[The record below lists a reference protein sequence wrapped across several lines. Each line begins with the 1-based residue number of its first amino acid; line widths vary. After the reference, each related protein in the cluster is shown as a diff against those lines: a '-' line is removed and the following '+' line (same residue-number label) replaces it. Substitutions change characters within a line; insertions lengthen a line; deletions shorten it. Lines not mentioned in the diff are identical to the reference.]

1 MQERA
6 NIAMTINLPFMEE
19 FRKVT
24 YVYEPEKEE
33 GTYRRI
39 YERGFSRQQRK

>member
-6 NIAMTINLPFMEE
+6 NIAMTINLPFMED

-24 YVYEPEKEE
+24 HVYELEKEE
-33 GTYRRI
+33 VAYRRI

>member
-19 FRKVT
+19 FRKVIH
-24 YVYEPEKEE
+24 VYELEKEE
-33 GTYRRI
+33 VAYRRI
-39 YERGFSRQQRK
+39 YERGCSRKQRK